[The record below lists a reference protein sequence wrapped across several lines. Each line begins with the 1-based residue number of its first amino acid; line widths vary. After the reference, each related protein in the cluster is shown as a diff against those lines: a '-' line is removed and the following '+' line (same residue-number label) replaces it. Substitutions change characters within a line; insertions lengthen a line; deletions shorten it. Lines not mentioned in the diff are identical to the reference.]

1 MQFLSSLVKKE
12 KWDVTW
18 SSGFKN
24 TLIFCVFLAVCVLYF
39 RDILKG
45 GVLFTERDLS
55 IFFIPPRKLWTDMV
69 KMGKIPLWNPYFSCG
84 QPFFASL
91 QPGVLYPLNLLL
103 LFFPFDYTFNI
114 IIILHFFMAGCFSY
128 LLLKTLGATDT
139 GAFIGGS
146 IFMLS
151 GYLLSVHN
159 LLIHLLSVVWL
170 PLVLLSYHKHL
181 NYRKTRYLIYTSI
194 FLVMMFLGGAIE
206 ILYGTFILLFIL
218 ICFPDPFGTG
228 VTPPTLKKRC
238 RGLFFIV
245 LLFILLSAVQ
255 LLPFLEMAFHSIR
268 AGGLSYKEAVTWS
281 LDLKDMIQFFIPDL
295 YGYTHSTQKYWQNQS
310 WLKTIYLGIIP
321 FVLFLFFL
329 TDKKRKALTLILIME
344 LSLLLSFGGNTPLY
358 RYLFLSLPFF
368 NSIRYPVKFL
378 FIFIFFLSMGAG
390 LGYDSLCQQIM
401 DRKKTAQVIIRG
413 ILIGSVCTVCAWSLI
428 SLYQGPVQAFM
439 EAKRI
444 APPDYNF
451 SIINIHNVKRF
462 LLFCSL
468 FGPVMAFGWRYVK
481 KKRAFSLAVVSLL
494 IIDLFFAN
502 RGYYQKYNA
511 EEYYKPSETI
521 QVIKKEESLF
531 RAKTKP
537 AVFLSPLEPDLHSQ
551 KKIEPSPFPRVA
563 TAPKTRK
570 ESIKYSGTFSD
581 PIKVDKEKI
590 TPGFNLLHNIY
601 NINGAEVIRLGNY
614 EKINSLIMKS
624 PRPDSTNLLSLLNVK
639 YLISKHEMD
648 SEDLELLEMVGNKED
663 PEGSLRIYKNL
674 RCLPRAFLVEDF
686 QVLRSEDEY
695 KEILRSKEFYPDR
708 IVLLDKA
715 PFREAPDSGK
725 TDTDEEGKDSLYVMI
740 EEERVIISDYQPN
753 RIELYTFSKRPKILF
768 LSETY
773 YPGWEVYIDGSQGE
787 ILRADFAF
795 RAVALSPGHHK
806 VEFVYRPMSVIL
818 GLFMTLFT
826 ICVILLSGIK
836 NTSSPPGPHG
846 CNEGIQK

>member
-1 MQFLSSLVKKE
+1 MQFFSNLVKKE
-12 KWDVTW
+12 KWDVTGGT
-18 SSGFKN
+18 GFKN
-24 TLIFCVFLAVCVLYF
+24 TLIFCVFLAVCLLYF
-39 RDILKG
+39 KDVLKG

-69 KMGKIPLWNPYFSCG
+69 KMGTLPLWNPYFSCG
-84 QPFFASL
+84 QPFLASL

-103 LFFPFDYTFNI
+103 LFFPFDYAFNI

-128 LLLKTLGATDT
+128 LLLKTLKVSDT
-139 GAFIGGS
+139 GAFIGGT

-170 PLVLLSYHKHL
+170 PLVLLSYHKYL
-181 NYRKTRYLIYTSI
+181 NYRKTRYLIYASI

-228 VTPPTLKKRC
+228 VTPPPLKKRC
-238 RGLFFIV
+238 MDFFFIV
-245 LLFILLSAVQ
+245 ILFILLSAVQ

-281 LDLKDMIQFFIPDL
+281 LDLKDLIQFFLPDL

-329 TDKKRKALTLILIME
+329 TDKKRKALPLILIME
-344 LSLLLSFGGNTPLY
+344 LSLLLAFGGNTPLY
-358 RYLFLSLPFF
+358 RYLFLSMPFL

-378 FIFIFFLSMGAG
+378 FIFIFFLSIGAG
-390 LGYDSLCQQIM
+390 LGYDSLTQQIM
-401 DRKKTAQVIIRG
+401 DRKRTAQVIIRG

-428 SLYQGPVQAFM
+428 NLYQGTVQAFM

-468 FGPVMAFGWRYVK
+468 LGPVMAFGWRYVK

-502 RGYYQKYNA
+502 QGYYQKYNT
-511 EEYYKPSETI
+511 EEYHKPSETI
-521 QVIKKEESLF
+521 QFIKKEDSLS
-531 RAKTKP
+531 R
-537 AVFLSPLEPDLHSQ
+537 S
-551 KKIEPSPFPRVA
+551 KIEPSPFLSPLPRVA
-563 TAPKTRK
+563 TAPKTKR
-570 ESIKYSGTFSD
+570 ESIKYSKAFSD

-590 TPGFNLLHNIY
+590 IPGFNLLHNIY
-601 NINGAEVIRLGNY
+601 NINSAEVIRLGNY
-614 EKINSLIMKS
+614 EKVISLIMSS
-624 PRPDSTNLLSLLNVK
+624 PKPESTNLLSLLNVK
-639 YLISKHEMD
+639 YLISKQEMD
-648 SEDLELLEMVGNKED
+648 SEEMKLLEIVGDKED

-674 RCLPRAFLVEDF
+674 RCLPRAFLVEGF
-686 QVLRSEDEY
+686 QVLHSEDEY
-695 KEILRSKEFYPDR
+695 KKILSSKGFDPDQ

-715 PFREAPDSGK
+715 PFRDEPAYNK
-725 TDTDEEGKDSLYVMI
+725 TNTDEADMESLYQMFG
-740 EEERVIISDYQPN
+740 EEHVIISDYQPN
-753 RIELYTFSKRPKILF
+753 RIKLSAFSKRQKILF

-773 YPGWEVYIDGSQGE
+773 YPGWNVYIDGVREE

-795 RAVALSPGHHK
+795 RAVALSPGYHK
-806 VEFVYRPMSVIL
+806 VEFVYRPLSVIM
-818 GLFMTLFT
+818 GLFMTFFT
-826 ICVILLSGIK
+826 ICVIILSGIK
-836 NTSSPPGPHG
+836 NASSPAGPYDF
-846 CNEGIQK
+846 NEGILK